1 VIGSRLRVAP
11 GTAHRARS
19 TPGPQPLVWP
29 GRYRALV
36 ANAGSPMNHA
46 AGESF
51 TWTNTESIA
60 GAPVEADVAGMQ
72 QVLDGS
78 LVSGLNHLKNA
89 AQAADPT

>member
-51 TWTNTESIA
+51 TWTNTESFA
-60 GAPVEADVAGMQ
+60 GAGARRIACLGAEPSQERR
-72 QVLDGS
+72 
-78 LVSGLNHLKNA
+78 SGG
-89 AQAADPT
+89 